1 MLSKLYKYQRLW
13 IGYVMNLGCNIDTAK
28 DIVQEFY
35 IKMVD
40 KDYSYDEDSPNF
52 YGCYVILRNMVFDLK
67 RKEKNVELLD
77 LDYLPESEYEE
88 YVEDNYDDKIEAIHK
103 WLESNYI
110 DYKVDDINYDIDVLK
125 KVYYKTI
132 YEEVFENGKKITQL
146 SKETGISYY
155 SLYNTIKHIKKQ
167 INEGRDNTREDI

>member
-1 MLSKLYKYQRLW
+1 MLNKLYKYQRLW
-13 IGYVMNLGCNIDTAK
+13 IGYVMDLGCNIDTAK

-77 LDYLPESEYEE
+77 LDYLPESEDEE
-88 YVEDNYDDKIEAIHK
+88 YIEDNYDDKIEAIHK
-103 WLESNYI
+103 WLESNSI
-110 DYKVDDINYDIDVLK
+110 EYKVDTVDYDIEILR

-132 YEEVFENGKKITQL
+132 YEEIFENGKKITQL

>member
-167 INEGRDNTREDI
+167 IKEQ

>member
-1 MLSKLYKYQRLW
+1 
-13 IGYVMNLGCNIDTAK
+13 MNLGCNIDTAK

-167 INEGRDNTREDI
+167 IKEQ

>member
-1 MLSKLYKYQRLW
+1 
-13 IGYVMNLGCNIDTAK
+13 MNLGCNIDTAK

-88 YVEDNYDDKIEAIHK
+88 YVEDNYDDKIGAIYK

-167 INEGRDNTREDI
+167 IKEQ